1 MKTRDIVEGVGK
13 ITSQNATK
21 DVPVGGEYMNIKKL
35 FPNQKKPMK
44 LGEGY
49 KLNLE
54 RDKKADMYILHIQ
67 DTKTGNRTEVRGKT
81 GYEGKG
87 YDPADKLHKLLDK
100 IGRSANVSELI
111 NGEVVTINPKH
122 PQAPSASAATDTAFN
137 EDNNPKTPKWK
148 RTGPDGEIEIEFPT
162 GRRFKIEKQ
171 YDENIRH
178 RGEWKVLEWDTRSE
192 DWEWGDTYS
201 PKGYAKEM
209 VMKMGQYDS
218 NGKQVADY
226 SHTFQFEAINESL
239 DNPYPYKWDK
249 QDEDHWVAKAD
260 TPAGLMLVMFEW
272 EEGDSSWNI
281 DFAVNGRMGKSG
293 EGDEFRIFA
302 TAVAVIK
309 EWITKV
315 DLSSTKIISFS
326 ADKGPEVGNSRA
338 KLYSRF
344 AKQMASQLGWKL
356 DVVNVDHSKADYFKI
371 HNPNVQENFADGK
384 VKGKSKPGRVKAAGA
399 SCDGSVTEL
408 RKKAKNSSGEK
419 QKMYHWCA
427 NMKSG
432 KKK

>member
-1 MKTRDIVEGVGK
+1 MSPI
-13 ITSQNATK
+13 
-21 DVPVGGEYMNIKKL
+21 
-35 FPNQKKPMK
+35 F
-44 LGEGY
+44 
-49 KLNLE
+49 
-54 RDKKADMYILHIQ
+54 
-67 DTKTGNRTEVRGKT
+67 
-81 GYEGKG
+81 
-87 YDPADKLHKLLDK
+87 
-100 IGRSANVSELI
+100 GR
-111 NGEVVTINPKH
+111 
-122 PQAPSASAATDTAFN
+122 
-137 EDNNPKTPKWK
+137 
-148 RTGPDGEIEIEFPT
+148 
-162 GRRFKIEKQ
+162 
-171 YDENIRH
+171 
-178 RGEWKVLEWDTRSE
+178 
-192 DWEWGDTYS
+192 
-201 PKGYAKEM
+201 
-209 VMKMGQYDS
+209 
-218 NGKQVADY
+218 
-226 SHTFQFEAINESL
+226 HTFQFEAINESL

>member
-1 MKTRDIVEGVGK
+1 MKTRDITEGVGK

-87 YDPADKLHKLLDK
+87 YDPEDKLHKLLDT

-137 EDNNPKTPKWK
+137 EASNPRPPKWK

-226 SHTFQFEAINESL
+226 SHTFQFEATSVE
-239 DNPYPYKWDK
+239 
-249 QDEDHWVAKAD
+249 
-260 TPAGLMLVMFEW
+260 
-272 EEGDSSWNI
+272 
-281 DFAVNGRMGKSG
+281 
-293 EGDEFRIFA
+293 
-302 TAVAVIK
+302 
-309 EWITKV
+309 
-315 DLSSTKIISFS
+315 
-326 ADKGPEVGNSRA
+326 
-338 KLYSRF
+338 
-344 AKQMASQLGWKL
+344 
-356 DVVNVDHSKADYFKI
+356 
-371 HNPNVQENFADGK
+371 ENFADGK

-427 NMKSG
+427 NMKAG